1 VEALLDSR
9 TTGLVISSD
18 FARKQ
23 GFELNKIERKIYMR
37 NIKGIFLTRK
47 S

>member
-1 VEALLDSR
+1 MEALLDSG
-9 TTGLVISSD
+9 TIGLVISSD

-37 NIKGIFLTRK
+37 NIEGIFLTRK